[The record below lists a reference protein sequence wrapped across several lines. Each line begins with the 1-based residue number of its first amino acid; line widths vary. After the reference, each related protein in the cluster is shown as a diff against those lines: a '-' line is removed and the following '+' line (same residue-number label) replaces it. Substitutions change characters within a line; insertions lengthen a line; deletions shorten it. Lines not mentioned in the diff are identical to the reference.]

1 MERQRPEHE
10 AAKKLEETEDAREFS
25 VVSQPRD
32 SGQGPVRILIVED
45 DCLISEGLRD
55 ACHEAGYDVV
65 GIAVDAAQAI
75 SVAERER
82 PDLVLMDIQLSGGS
96 DGVEAASLLRERF
109 GIRSI
114 FTTAHSD
121 PHTLE
126 RGKRADPAGWL
137 VKPYDGTRLLHVMQ
151 RALNSAF

>member
-1 MERQRPEHE
+1 MERQRAEHE
-10 AAKKLEETEDAREFS
+10 TAKKVEATQDAAEFS

-32 SGQGPVRILIVED
+32 PGRAPVRILIVED
-45 DCLISEGLRD
+45 DCLISEGLRH

-75 SVAERER
+75 SLA
-82 PDLVLMDIQLSGGS
+82 

-114 FTTAHSD
+114 FTTAHND

-137 VKPYDGTRLLHVMQ
+137 VKPYDGTRLLHVIQ

>member
-1 MERQRPEHE
+1 
-10 AAKKLEETEDAREFS
+10 
-25 VVSQPRD
+25 
-32 SGQGPVRILIVED
+32 LIVED
-45 DCLISEGLRD
+45 DYLISEGLRH
-55 ACHEAGYDVV
+55 ACDEAGYDVV
-65 GIAVDAAQAI
+65 GIAVEAVQAI

-82 PDLVLMDIQLSGGS
+82 PDLVLMDIRLSGGS

-114 FTTAHSD
+114 FTTAYND

-137 VKPYDGTRLLHVMQ
+137 VKPYDDERLLNVIQ